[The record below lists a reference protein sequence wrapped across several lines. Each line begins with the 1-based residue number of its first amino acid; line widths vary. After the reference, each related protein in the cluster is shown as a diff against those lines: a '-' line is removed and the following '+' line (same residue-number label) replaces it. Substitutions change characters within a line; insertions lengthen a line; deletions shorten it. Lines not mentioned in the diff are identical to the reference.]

1 MKSRRITLL
10 LSALILM
17 FATIACASDM
27 GRRIDRAYIHI
38 DRGIKSGSITRDEAR
53 RLKRE
58 LSEVR
63 ETEDRMTRD
72 GRLDRRER
80 ERLDRKL
87 DRLEKHIYQAKSN
100 DRVAPGRDQGYRDQG
115 YRDQGPSHFGVINV
129 ISGSY
134 GQNCGAPQGN
144 VTAHLAEQCN
154 GQKVCKY
161 RIYYKVIGDPK
172 PGCAKDYVA
181 TWRCGN
187 GPVRSASAPPEAGT
201 GSIVTLTCPR

>member
-10 LSALILM
+10 LTTLILM

-27 GRRIDRAYIHI
+27 VRRIDRAYKHI
-38 DRGIKSGSITRDEAR
+38 DRGIESGSITRDEAK

-58 LSEVR
+58 LREVQ
-63 ETEDRMTRD
+63 ESEDRMTRD

-87 DRLEKHIYQAKSN
+87 DRLEKHIYQAKHN
-100 DRVAPGRDQGYRDQG
+100 ERVAPDRNYGDRGHDYRDH
-115 YRDQGPSHFGVINV
+115 GPSHYGSINV
-129 ISGSY
+129 VSGSY

-161 RIYYKVIGDPK
+161 RIYHKVIGDPK

-181 TWRCGN
+181 SWRCGN
-187 GPVRSASAPPEAGT
+187 GPVKTASAPPEAGT
-201 GSIVTLTCPR
+201 GSTVTLICPR